1 MALFNSISADNREVE
16 QGNTYQYEVEPA
28 ATNSCLA
35 AAPGEDGGVAIFN
48 KESVYQWHGITHFSK
63 RYKYVGLDKATAE
76 SCADSILTA
85 YTIYVNKWCIALKT
99 FGADAVYCYVSAGAS
114 VPLVCASVTPVH
126 VEGPVW
132 AIEVDVN
139 ATFDY
144 YSTPVKG
151 SASSTPPSA
160 STLKGLA
167 ASIANFPEGG

>member
-1 MALFNSISADNREVE
+1 MKKPELLV
-16 QGNTYQYEVEPA
+16 PA
-28 ATNSCLA
+28 SDLN
-35 AAPGEDGGVAIFN
+35 VF
-48 KESVYQWHGITHFSK
+48 Y
-63 RYKYVGLDKATAE
+63 TA
-76 SCADSILTA
+76 
-85 YTIYVNKWCIALKT
+85 VN
-99 FGADAVYCYVSAGAS
+99 FGADAVYCYVYAGAS

-151 SASSTPPSA
+151 SASSTPPTA